1 MNFSFTP
8 ERLQALERSVSAE
21 RLAYYVAESG
31 GDLESGLRLYNLN
44 ARLSAAFYGPLQG
57 LEVTVRNAIND
68 QFCETFGPNWYDLA
82 LIRLQPQQI
91 RDVQDAIAEAG
102 KHDGVP
108 VDVAPTIGEIVAEM
122 RFAFWVG
129 VLGPKNENEI
139 WRKALH
145 RAFPNRPRGIERKG
159 VHGALNSLRRLRNRI
174 AHHGRILHRDLVAD
188 HDLILELV
196 GWVCPHSRE
205 WIAANSTFD
214 AANLPIR
221 QPTLPI
227 EGLPAEGIV
236 APPSQLAETIYAATQ
251 GGRPRLSIK
260 GNKSS

>member
-8 ERLQALERSVSAE
+8 ERLEALERSISAE
-21 RLAYYVAESG
+21 RLAYYVAESE

-44 ARLSAAFYGPLQG
+44 ARLSATFYGPLQG
-57 LEVTVRNAIND
+57 LEVAVRNAINN
-68 QFCETFGPNWYDLA
+68 QFCVTFGPDWHDLA
-82 LIRLQPQQI
+82 AIRLQPQQI
-91 RDVQDAIAEAG
+91 RDVQDALAEAG
-102 KHDGVP
+102 RHDGIP
-108 VDVAPTIGEIVAEM
+108 ADEPPTTGEIVAEL

-145 RAFPNRPRGIERKG
+145 RAFPHRPRGIERKG

-188 HDLILELV
+188 HDLILEVV
-196 GWVCPHSRE
+196 GWVCPHTRDWMS
-205 WIAANSTFD
+205 ANSAFD
-214 AANLPIR
+214 PAELPVK

-227 EGLPAEGIV
+227 EGLPAEGLV
-236 APPSQLAETIYAATQ
+236 PPPSPVTEAAPAATRD
-251 GGRPRLSIK
+251 GRPRLSIK
-260 GNKSS
+260 TAK